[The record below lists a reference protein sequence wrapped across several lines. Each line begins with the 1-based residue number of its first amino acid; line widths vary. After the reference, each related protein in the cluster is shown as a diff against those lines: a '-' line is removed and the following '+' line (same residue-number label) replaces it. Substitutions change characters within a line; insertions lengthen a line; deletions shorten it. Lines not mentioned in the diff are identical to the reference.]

1 MAFVSNAR
9 FASGA
14 RRGSASSL
22 RLLSRLVKFGGA
34 VNQYGRLKREH
45 EQANKSRKHSAQ
57 RQTIQNITSRKR
69 VQQRLCRPLAYVL
82 ASFADYRFDSIFHPV
97 HSAFRKLSNDFGR

>member
-22 RLLSRLVKFGGA
+22 RLLSRLVQFGGA

-45 EQANKSRKHSAQ
+45 EQAKKSGKHSAQ
-57 RQTIQNITSRKR
+57 RQTIQNVPSHKR
-69 VQQRLCRPLAYVL
+69 VQQRLCRPFAYVF
-82 ASFADYRFDSIFHPV
+82 ASFADHRFNSRSEERRV
-97 HSAFRKLSNDFGR
+97 GKE